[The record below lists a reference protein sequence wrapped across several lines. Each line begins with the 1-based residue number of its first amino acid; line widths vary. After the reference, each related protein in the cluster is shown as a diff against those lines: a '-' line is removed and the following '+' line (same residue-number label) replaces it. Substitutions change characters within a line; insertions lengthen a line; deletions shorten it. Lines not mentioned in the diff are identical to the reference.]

1 MRDYGFLR
9 VEFTTNMWL
18 IKVQIVSVIVLLSE
32 IPPDIATY
40 MKFYFFG
47 SGCTKESR

>member
-1 MRDYGFLR
+1 MIDYGFLR

-40 MKFYFFG
+40 MKFYFSG